1 MSSRTAARL
10 GAQTPRVQVL
20 PHGLVSSSGSE
31 AVEFAELV
39 GVNLDPWQRHILEV
53 SLGERADGSWA
64 AKTVDVLASRQNG
77 KNAAVEIRE
86 LFGAVVLG
94 ERVLH
99 TAHEFK
105 TSLKAHARIR
115 YLINAHRDVADTVVR
130 KFATPAQGYLF
141 EFRSGGKIEFV
152 ARSGGSGRGFTDD
165 VLILDEAQALTDGH
179 LGALMPALSAR
190 SIEGDP
196 QIWFLGSAPS
206 EDQAVWQRRRA
217 AWRRGGIPTQ
227 ASFEFS
233 ADPDAELDDRDAWA
247 QANPGLGIRISEEF
261 VGVERAS
268 MPDEEFAR
276 ERLSISPE
284 LVGDGSA
291 LPGWDE
297 LATQSEI
304 VGSMALAV
312 DVSPDRRWTSIGV
325 SGVSTDGMHHLEV
338 IDHLQGTAKAVERIA
353 ELCRRWNPVAVALD
367 PASPAGSL
375 LSDLERLG
383 LPLRLVSMREHG
395 QACGLLW
402 DDVVERR
409 VAHLGDPVLNAAV
422 HGARRRLVGDA
433 WMWDR
438 KKSDV
443 DISPLVAVT
452 LARWAHAA
460 AASAEP
466 PAPSVV
472 SLADL

>member
-1 MSSRTAARL
+1 MSSRTAVRL
-10 GAQTPRVQVL
+10 GAQLPRVQVL
-20 PHGLVSSSGSE
+20 PQGIASSSGSE

-39 GVNLDPWQRHILEV
+39 GVTLDPWQRHILEV

-105 TSLKAHARIR
+105 TALKAHARIR
-115 YLINAHRDVADTVVR
+115 DLIGAHPDVADAVTR
-130 KFATPAQGYLF
+130 KWATPAQGYLF

-152 ARSGGSGRGFTDD
+152 ARSGGSGRGFTED
-165 VLILDEAQALTDGH
+165 VLILDEAQALTDDH

-196 QIWFLGSAPS
+196 QVWFLGSAPGQ
-206 EDQAVWQRRRA
+206 DQVVWQRRRS
-217 AWRRGGIPTQ
+217 AWRAGGTPTQ

-233 ADPDAELDDRDAWA
+233 AHPDSDLDDRDAWA

-261 VGVERAS
+261 IAGTERTS
-268 MPDEEFAR
+268 MPDDEFAK

-284 LVGDGSA
+284 MIGDGAA

-297 LATQSEI
+297 LAATSSPS
-304 VGSMALAV
+304 GTLALAV
-312 DVSPDRRWTSIGV
+312 DVSPDRRWTSIAV
-325 SGVSTDGMHHLEV
+325 SGVSDNGRQHLEV
-338 IDHLQGTAKAVERIA
+338 IDHLQGTSKATQRLV
-353 ELCRRWNPVAVALD
+353 ELCQRWNPVAVALD
-367 PASPAGSL
+367 AAGPAGSL
-375 LSDLERLG
+375 LADLERAG
-383 LPLRLVSMREHG
+383 LPIKLVSTREHG
-395 QACGLLW
+395 QACGMLW
-402 DDVVERR
+402 DDVAEKR
-409 VAHLGDPVLNAAV
+409 VVHLGDPVLNAAV
-422 HGARRRLVGDA
+422 HGARRRIVGDA
-433 WMWDR
+433 WLWDR

-460 AASAEP
+460 AVAPAA
-466 PAPSVV
+466 PAPVF
-472 SLADL
+472 AY